1 MNKEL
6 ETLEKLISFAFVM
19 SENMVGL
26 TKGNYDENQFIKK
39 TYEYLH
45 KYNVDLNSKLELKK
59 SLQRLESI
67 DNANPSEALEY
78 IENKLKDL
86 EYVAKQNDNEYLLSK
101 YIPSEKFATIKQAL
115 IKAQENT
122 RSEEILQKYYQEG
135 ITLDS
140 VRELKK
146 ENEILKEILK
156 SFFDRGRPLHQ
167 YTDKDG
173 MLLIEVDNECSTMH
187 LGKFKGVDLDA
198 KLKEVLE

>member
-1 MNKEL
+1 ML
-6 ETLEKLISFAFVM
+6 LI
-19 SENMVGL
+19 
-26 TKGNYDENQFIKK
+26 
-39 TYEYLH
+39 
-45 KYNVDLNSKLELKK
+45 LNSKLELKK

-67 DNANPSEALEY
+67 DNAEPSEALEY

-156 SFFDRGRPLHQ
+156 SFFDRGCPLHQ
-167 YTDKDG
+167 YTDKSG
-173 MLLIEVDNECSTMH
+173 ILQIEVDNECSTMH
-187 LGKFKGVDLDA
+187 LGKFKDIDLDE

>member
-1 MNKEL
+1 MNALDELEEIKEL
-6 ETLEKLISFAFVM
+6 VNNDKHFKYKNIVNFNCEH
-19 SENMVGL
+19 
-26 TKGNYDENQFIKK
+26 IK
-39 TYEYLH
+39 E
-45 KYNVDLNSKLELKK
+45 E
-59 SLQRLESI
+59 LESI
-67 DNANPSEALEY
+67 DNAEPSEALKCILDIKNNY
-78 IENKLKDL
+78 KFYVHNKKDID
-86 EYVAKQNDNEYLLSK
+86 YQCN
-101 YIPSEKFATIKQAL
+101 TIKQAL
-115 IKAQENT
+115 LNAQENV

-146 ENEILKEILK
+146 ENEVLKEILK
-156 SFFDRGRPLHQ
+156 SFFDRGCPLHQ